1 MPSICSRGALAKLVE
16 VEATL
21 EFSEGVVEAI
31 CERLDG
37 LPLAIELA
45 ARRTRMLSAEAILE
59 RLEQRLALL
68 TAGPRDAP
76 SRQQTLRET
85 IAWSYELLSRGE
97 RQLFARLSVFAGG
110 CTLEAAE
117 SVCDADLD
125 EFASLVDKSL
135 LRFRSGRYSL
145 LETVREYAAEQLA
158 TSGEAGQLAERH
170 MAFYVDLAR
179 RAAPF
184 VEPLLDAAS
193 LDRLKPDRT
202 NLRTAIEHAI
212 STRNADAALELVGS
226 VGNLWMLYG
235 ADTEGLHL
243 VDRALALGDEAKPE
257 LLVEPLRLVSVVA
270 NDRGDLGRLETTA
283 ARLLELG
290 RVHGLSLAEVHGQL
304 CSALLAGWKGDADS
318 ADGWLDRMQTTA
330 DRHGLRHYYWLAVA
344 NRTDVLLQ
352 RRHMSELALL
362 GDAWLSSE
370 EATKNFWLA
379 MMVLHNAGWAAL
391 ELGEHATAT
400 RRVWEAL
407 DRALE
412 VGVRDQV
419 LVTVMLLLAAVLAPL
434 DPETAALALGAS
446 DGLCDELGQRLQ
458 PFESERRVV
467 LRDHLLASLGDASLA
482 RALVAGRGLAPETIV
497 ERSSAL
503 LSPELA

>member
-1 MPSICSRGALAKLVE
+1 
-16 VEATL
+16 
-21 EFSEGVVEAI
+21 
-31 CERLDG
+31 
-37 LPLAIELA
+37 
-45 ARRTRMLSAEAILE
+45 
-59 RLEQRLALL
+59 
-68 TAGPRDAP
+68 
-76 SRQQTLRET
+76 
-85 IAWSYELLSRGE
+85 
-97 RQLFARLSVFAGG
+97 VFAGG

-135 LRFRSGRYSL
+135 LRYRNGRYSL

-158 TSGEAGQLAERH
+158 TSAEGGRLAERH

-184 VEPLLDAAS
+184 VEPLLDAS
-193 LDRLKPDRT
+193 WLDRLKPDRN

-235 ADTEGLHL
+235 ANTEGRQL

-257 LLVEPLRLVSVVA
+257 LLVEVLRLAAVA
-270 NDRGDLGRLETTA
+270 AVDRGDLDRLETTA

-290 RVHGLSLAEVHGQL
+290 RVHGLARAEVHGQL
-304 CSALLAGWKGDADS
+304 SSALLASGKGDLDS
-318 ADGWLDRMQTTA
+318 AGGWLDRMQTTA

-344 NRTDVLLQ
+344 NRTDILLQ
-352 RRHMSELALL
+352 RGLPREAALL
-362 GDAWLSSE
+362 SDAWLSSE

-391 ELGEHATAT
+391 ELGEHATAN

-412 VGVRDQV
+412 VGVRDHV
-419 LVTVMLLLAAVLAPL
+419 LITVMLLLAAVLAPL
-434 DPETAALALGAS
+434 DAETAALALGAS

-458 PFESERRVV
+458 RFESARRVV
-467 LRDHLLASLGDASLA
+467 LYDHLVASLGDASLT
-482 RALVAGRGLAPETIV
+482 RALAAGRGLAPETIV